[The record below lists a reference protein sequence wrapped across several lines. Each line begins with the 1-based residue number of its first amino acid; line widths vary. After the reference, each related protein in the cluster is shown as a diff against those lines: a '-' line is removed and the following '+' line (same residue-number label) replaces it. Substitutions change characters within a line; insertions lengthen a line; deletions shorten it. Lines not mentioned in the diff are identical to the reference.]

1 MIYRKST
8 PIAVRGS
15 LVYNHHLREMKIHKK
30 YPTINE
36 GDKIKFIYLKI
47 PNPLRENIISF
58 VSIIPTELNVHKYI
72 DYDLQFEKTYLD
84 PLKAILDSI
93 GWETEKRNT
102 LDSLFSD

>member
-1 MIYRKST
+1 
-8 PIAVRGS
+8 
-15 LVYNHHLREMKIHKK
+15 MKINKN

-58 VSIIPTELNVHKYI
+58 VSTIPVELGVDKYI
-72 DYDLQFEKTYLD
+72 DYNLQFEKTYLD
-84 PLKAILDSI
+84 PLKAILNSI
-93 GWETEKRNT
+93 GWQTEKRYT